1 MKKQEKKTKDNIE
14 NISKVIE
21 NKKQIPK
28 TVKEKI
34 NVKIFENIIF
44 ASIVFIYLNVLN
56 IGMSNIP
63 TENYIMDLKI
73 FSMILLVVTII
84 LIECGY
90 KRDEASLWFH
100 GFEVMLTGIFTI
112 YLIYMYMMY
121 YNVYGNIVFT
131 FSIMF
136 MLYYFAKVIFMKR
149 KIVREYGK
157 SLGDIDEI
165 VKNKR

>member
-63 TENYIMDLKI
+63 T
-73 FSMILLVVTII
+73 
-84 LIECGY
+84 
-90 KRDEASLWFH
+90 
-100 GFEVMLTGIFTI
+100 
-112 YLIYMYMMY
+112 
-121 YNVYGNIVFT
+121 
-131 FSIMF
+131 
-136 MLYYFAKVIFMKR
+136 
-149 KIVREYGK
+149 
-157 SLGDIDEI
+157 
-165 VKNKR
+165 